1 MAASDRFTH
10 YLLELDDESFFS
22 LYRNYRGPVETPY
35 NKHDLIGDLRD
46 FVIRVETRQRIIER
60 LDRTDLVILSAVD
73 LLGTPDERRLARF
86 LEGEVE
92 PPALRD
98 RVLNLKDRLLLID
111 GRGDT
116 TLHVNPLLQEDLVQA
131 GMGAETLVSG
141 SPVSDGIEG
150 VLSAGPAW
158 LSIPF
163 ALALYPIIR
172 DNEEF
177 FTRTGSL
184 RKRVQ
189 SELETRFATL
199 LDGEAGTT
207 RFRIAVAA
215 LETAGLARRREE
227 RIELRPESWSEL
239 APLPDRWILG
249 LLWGSALTSS
259 VERAFEYAELLLQLV
274 ETVAV
279 DREFTLGE
287 ILRLLQLTGNGASLP
302 IDRDTIARL
311 AEIGFLL
318 SRTTGPED
326 TGVVYRLNPLA
337 SGMIPAEFDGPVEG
351 RRSGGAEAA
360 RQNAIRVHANMEAS
374 APPGVPY
381 ADLLAVAQVAELNR
395 YDVVPSFVF
404 TESSVSAARR
414 DGIDNPLEQVQRV
427 AGELP
432 QNVAFL
438 LRRWQ
443 ERAGA
448 VRLLR
453 GLVLIAGEEE
463 AAILRKTGE
472 FQELL
477 REEPAPGVFLMVDD
491 PRRIERLLTRLELG
505 ASTTVEGPPVIDPD
519 VPEYERL
526 FQRFRQPMLLPAAPP
541 LRRPQGS
548 ARGKNHAGGADLAA
562 NAGSDAAGGEPDQGD
577 QGDLGDLGT
586 EVLKKHLAAT
596 DLPEDVRQE
605 ISLRIDRKL
614 ILFPEQIRED
624 ITSHFGTE
632 ARGLDYL
639 GKIRLI
645 EQAIAAGDMLE
656 VVTRSASG
664 SPQRV
669 LVQPREIV
677 QNGND
682 LMLRARQEPDLQG
695 VRIRIRKISLVR
707 RLSGTLLRRSLH

>member
-46 FVIRVETRQRIIER
+46 FVTRPETRQRIIGR
-60 LDRTDLVILSAVD
+60 IDRMDLVVLSAVD

-92 PPALRD
+92 PAALRD

-111 GRGDT
+111 GPDDR
-116 TLHVNPLLQEDLVQA
+116 TLHVNQLLQEDLIHA
-131 GMGAETLVSG
+131 GMGADTLVSG
-141 SPVSDGIEG
+141 SP
-150 VLSAGPAW
+150 LAGETEAMHTPGPPW

-163 ALALYPIIR
+163 ALALYPIVR

-177 FTRTGSL
+177 FTRTGTL
-184 RKRVQ
+184 RKRIQ
-189 SELETRFATL
+189 TELETRFGAL
-199 LDGEAGTT
+199 LAGETGTI
-207 RFRIAVAA
+207 RFRIAVTA
-215 LETAGLARRREE
+215 LETAGLVRRREE

-239 APLPDRWILG
+239 ARLPDRWITAI
-249 LLWGSALTSS
+249 LWGAALTSS
-259 VERAFEYAELLLQLV
+259 VERAFEYAELLQQLV
-274 ETVAV
+274 EAVAV

-287 ILRLLQLTGNGASLP
+287 ILRLLQLTGNGSTLP
-302 IDRDTIARL
+302 IDRDTIGRL

-318 SRTTGPED
+318 SRNAEHD
-326 TGVVYRLNPLA
+326 DDVSYRLNPA
-337 SGMIPAEFDGPVEG
+337 VKGVIPIDSGGPLQG
-351 RRSGGAEAA
+351 RRSGAA
-360 RQNAIRVHANMEAS
+360 RDRSQSAIRVHANMEAS

-381 ADLLAVAQVAELNR
+381 ADLLTIAQVAELNR
-395 YDVVPSFVF
+395 YDVVPSFLF

-414 DGIDNPLEQVQRV
+414 DGIDDPLERV
-427 AGELP
+427 HHVVGELP

-463 AAILRKTGE
+463 SAILRKTEE

-477 REEPAPGVFLMVDD
+477 REEPASGVFLMVDD
-491 PRRIERLLTRLELG
+491 PRRIERLLGKLELG
-505 ASTTVEGPPVIDPD
+505 AATAVEGPPVIDPD

-526 FQRFRQPMLLPAAPP
+526 FQRFRQPMLLPPTP
-541 LRRPQGS
+541 VRRPSGEK
-548 ARGKNHAGGADLAA
+548 REGTEVGGT
-562 NAGSDAAGGEPDQGD
+562 NET
-577 QGDLGDLGT
+577 GT
-586 EVLKKHLAAT
+586 EVLREYLAAT
-596 DLPEDVRQE
+596 DLPEDVKQE
-605 ISLRIDRKL
+605 IALRIERKL

-645 EQAIAAGDMLE
+645 EQAISSGDMLE
-656 VVTRSASG
+656 VITRSATG

-695 VRIRIRKISLVR
+695 VRIRIRRISLVR
-707 RLSGTLLRRSLH
+707 RLSGTLLRRTAR